1 MTTGIGEL
9 VREQRSTGQQ
19 AVYYFFNPSKPVDN
33 VAHSMSN
40 TEFVIKPVTS
50 GGGPSEFRQSMRPHP
65 LVHQELPHD
74 PYFGVYN
81 RRLRSL
87 EYGNVR
93 TEDLYWCLRRQVGLA
108 HTGELA
114 TEIRGPDAEAMLNR
128 VFTRDVSRVRVG
140 RCSYQIACFAD
151 GGMIM
156 DGVLLR
162 LGSDRFWY
170 AQGDGEFPV
179 WLRAHSEGFDVEVF
193 DPDVWISQVQGPR
206 SMDVLA
212 QASDEGMPEHFRYFD
227 LARIHIGGQP
237 VMISRT
243 GFTNELG
250 WEFYFGADAGAN
262 VIGERILKAGEPHG
276 IHTIPASAT
285 NARRIEAGLLFSGT
299 DFDDSVTPFAA
310 GLGAL
315 VDLEKPDFIGKAALV
330 QADKSRRTWGLQ
342 CADGVACHGDTL
354 ALDNEPAGL
363 VLSSAWSP
371 YLQRGVAIV
380 RLKDSRLGPGTV
392 LQVECVDRQT
402 RNGEV
407 CELPMYDRA
416 GDIPRGKC
424 TDIPAI
430 PARG

>member
-1 MTTGIGEL
+1 M
-9 VREQRSTGQQ
+9 V
-19 AVYYFFNPSKPVDN
+19 
-33 VAHSMSN
+33 HSRGK
-40 TEFVIKPVTS
+40 TEFVVKAVPS
-50 GGGPSEFRQSMRPHP
+50 AGDASEFRQSMKPHP

-74 PYFGVYN
+74 PAFGIYN

-87 EYGNVR
+87 HYGNVR
-93 TEDLYWCLRRQVGLA
+93 WEELYWRLRRQVGLA

-140 RCSYQIACFAD
+140 RCSYQLACFAD

-162 LGSDRFWY
+162 LASDRFWY
-170 AQGDGEFPV
+170 AQGDGEFLV

-193 DPDVWISQVQGPR
+193 DANVWISQVQGPR

-212 QASDEGMPEHFRYFD
+212 EASDDGMPEDFRYFD
-227 LARIHIGGQP
+227 LAHIRIGGQP
-237 VMISRT
+237 VVISRT

-250 WEFYFGADAGAN
+250 WEFYFGADADAN

-276 IHTIPASAT
+276 IHTIPAAAT
-285 NARRIEAGLLFSGT
+285 NARRIEGGLLFSGT

-310 GLGAL
+310 GFGAL
-315 VDLEKPDFIGKAALV
+315 VDLDKADFVGKDALA
-330 QADKSRRTWGLQ
+330 QANKSRRTWGLQ
-342 CADGVACHGDTL
+342 CQGGVARHGDTL
-354 ALDNEPAGL
+354 SLNGDPAGR
-363 VLSSAWSP
+363 VCSSAWSP
-371 YLQRGVAIV
+371 FLQRGVGIV
-380 RLKDSRLGPGTV
+380 RLKDPKLVPGTE
-392 LQVECVDRQT
+392 LRVECVDGST

-424 TDIPAI
+424 TDIPEI
-430 PARG
+430 PGSA

>member
-1 MTTGIGEL
+1 
-9 VREQRSTGQQ
+9 
-19 AVYYFFNPSKPVDN
+19 
-33 VAHSMSN
+33 VAHLKSN
-40 TEFVIKPVTS
+40 TEFVVKPVPPGS
-50 GGGPSEFRQSMRPHP
+50 GPSEFRQSMTPHP

-74 PYFGVYN
+74 PNFGIYN

-87 EYGNVR
+87 EYGNMR
-93 TEDLYWCLRRQVGLA
+93 TEDLYWRLRRQVGLA

-128 VFTRDVSRVRVG
+128 VFTRDVSRLRVG
-140 RCSYQIACFAD
+140 RCSYQLACFAD

-162 LGSDRFWY
+162 LASDRFWY
-170 AQGDGEFPV
+170 AQGDGEFFV

-193 DPDVWISQVQGPR
+193 DANVWISQVQGPR

-227 LARIHIGGQP
+227 LTRIRIGGQP
-237 VMISRT
+237 VVISRT

-250 WEFYFGADAGAN
+250 WEFYFGSDADADA
-262 VIGERILKAGEPHG
+262 IGERILKAGEPHG
-276 IHTIPASAT
+276 IHTIPAAAT

-315 VDLEKPDFIGKAALV
+315 VDLEKADFIGMAALA
-330 QADKSRRTWGLQ
+330 QADKSRRTWGLK
-342 CADGVACHGDTL
+342 CAGGVARHGDTL
-354 ALDNEPAGL
+354 FLNGESAGR
-363 VLSSAWSP
+363 VCSSAWSP

-380 RLKDSRLGPGTV
+380 RLKDPKLGPGTE
-392 LQVECVDRQT
+392 LRVECVDGLT
-402 RNGEV
+402 RDGEV

-416 GDIPRGKC
+416 GEIPRGKR

-430 PARG
+430 PAKG

>member
-1 MTTGIGEL
+1 MAHSKSNTAF
-9 VREQRSTGQQ
+9 V
-19 AVYYFFNPSKPVDN
+19 VKPV
-33 VAHSMSN
+33 
-40 TEFVIKPVTS
+40 PS
-50 GGGPSEFRQSMRPHP
+50 GGGPSEFRQSMVPHP
-65 LVHQELPHD
+65 LVHQELAHD
-74 PYFGVYN
+74 PQFGIYN

-87 EYGNVR
+87 EYANVS
-93 TEDLYWCLRRQVGLA
+93 TEELYWRLRRQVGLA

-140 RCSYQIACFAD
+140 RCSYQLACFAD
-151 GGMIM
+151 GGLIM

-162 LGSDRFWY
+162 LAPDRFWY

-179 WLRAHSEGFDVEVF
+179 WLRAQSEGLDVEVF
-193 DPDVWISQVQGPR
+193 DANVWISQVQGPR

-227 LARIHIGGQP
+227 LAHIHIDGQP
-237 VMISRT
+237 VVISRT

-250 WEFYFGADAGAN
+250 WEFYFGCDVNADA
-262 VIGERILKAGEPHG
+262 IGERILKAGEAHG
-276 IHTIPASAT
+276 IHTIPATAT
-285 NARRIEAGLLFSGT
+285 NARRIEAGLLFVGT

-315 VDLEKPDFIGKAALV
+315 VDLEKPDFIGKAALAE
-330 QADKSRRTWGLQ
+330 ADKSRRTWGLQ
-342 CADGVACHGDTL
+342 CSGGVARYGDALFLDGEL
-354 ALDNEPAGL
+354 AGC
-363 VLSSAWSP
+363 VCSSAWSP

-380 RLKDSRLGPGTV
+380 RMKDAALGPGTKLRV
-392 LQVECVDRQT
+392 VCADGQVHE
-402 RNGEV
+402 GEV

-424 TDIPAI
+424 TEIPAI
-430 PARG
+430 PPRG